1 MGRGRC
7 GPPTP
12 GAWPAAQ
19 PVSSAAILGPVFPP
33 LSPLLPPGQ
42 QLLENLNA
50 GLTSLAA
57 PACPLGLPDSQWP
70 ALRGRDPRPLSS
82 AVRPPPLQ
90 GAVGRPLDSDPH
102 PGRWPQFPT
111 ALPSSSTGPTHAL
124 Q

>member
-7 GPPTP
+7 GPPAP
-12 GAWPAAQ
+12 GARLAAQ

-42 QLLENLNA
+42 QPLANLNA

-70 ALRGRDPRPLSS
+70 ALQGPG
-82 AVRPPPLQ
+82 PPP
-90 GAVGRPLDSDPH
+90 
-102 PGRWPQFPT
+102 PQLCCAAPT
-111 ALPSSSTGPTHAL
+111 LAGSRGTAPR
-124 Q
+124 